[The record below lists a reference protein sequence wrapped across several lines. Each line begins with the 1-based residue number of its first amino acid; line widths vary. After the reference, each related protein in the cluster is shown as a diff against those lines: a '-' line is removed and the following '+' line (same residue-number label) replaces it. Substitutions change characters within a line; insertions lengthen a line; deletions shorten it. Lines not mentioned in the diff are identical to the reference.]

1 MMGPI
6 PMGYQ
11 LAKDPMTGQI
21 LLIPTDPA
29 AAARPPPPPPPGSGL
44 YPYDPPTSASGPT
57 PSQLHHHMMLQQH
70 YLHDKQQVRN
80 LEFSKVINFI
90 PWYVI

>member
-1 MMGPI
+1 MMAAGPI

-29 AAARPPPPPPPGSGL
+29 AAAAAAGQRPPLHGPPPGAGL
-44 YPYDPPTSASGPT
+44 WPGYDMPPTSAS
-57 PSQLHHHMMLQQH
+57 SQLHHHMMLQQQ
-70 YLHDKQQVRN
+70 YLHDKQQVN
-80 LEFSKVINFI
+80 
-90 PWYVI
+90 